1 MKAVQLAKTYNPKDF
16 EDRIYDYWLEHDLF
30 APVEGEGEPFVIVI
44 PPPNVTGVLHMGH
57 GLNNSLQDIL
67 IRFYR
72 MHGRPTLWVPGTDHA
87 GIATQHVVERKLRQ
101 RGTSRL
107 EIGREKFLEET
118 WKVKN
123 EHHSIIT
130 KQLKKIGS
138 SCDWS
143 RERFTLD
150 DGLSQ
155 AVREVFVSL
164 FERDLVY
171 RGNYLVNWCATCGTA
186 LSDDE
191 VEHKEI
197 PGKLWHYYYPL
208 ADGSGKVEIA
218 TTRPE
223 SMLGDTCVAVHPEDP
238 RYTDLVGKE
247 VDLPLTGRR
256 IPIVADAYVDREFGT
271 GAVKVTPGHDPND
284 YEIAER
290 HNLPKINILN
300 PDGTLNDSVP
310 EKYRGMKVDEAR
322 KLVVKDIKA
331 AGLFV
336 KEEDH
341 PHQVGHCYR
350 CDTVIEP
357 YMSEQW
363 FVRMRSLADKAL
375 KAWKDGDIK
384 FFPKKYENT
393 YANWLNNIRDWC
405 ISRQLWWGHRI
416 PVWYCDECGEMTVS
430 RTDITSCPK
439 CGSEKIRQDPD
450 VLDTWFSS
458 WLWPFSTLG
467 WPEETDDMKKF
478 FPTTTLVTA
487 YDIIFFWVARMIMA
501 SLEFLE
507 EVPFRDIVITSLVR
521 DKQGRK
527 MSKSLGNGM
536 DPLDIV
542 DQYGADSLKFT
553 LAFLAA
559 QGQDILLAEED
570 FRFGSKFANKIW
582 NATRFLLMNL
592 EGRTLQDRDSIQLK
606 DIDRWVFHSLNE
618 AVKRV
623 EKAIETYRFNDAAQA
638 VYEYFWSDFCDWYI
652 EASKLDLYSDD
663 DAVKDRAISLLMY
676 ILEESMR
683 LLHPFL
689 PFLTEE
695 IYQKL
700 PSDIRHPHLI
710 TAPYPEPN
718 SGRENRKVEENFNA
732 LQDIIRSIRTIRSEF
747 TIPPEKKV
755 RAVVCMDDDFS
766 ARDYIRESYDLI
778 FSLIGGEELQ
788 LLEEK
793 PDTTGAVPAA
803 GKGYEAF
810 VYISDLIDV
819 DKEKAKLEKE
829 KLSLQKLLSGTEKK
843 LQNRGFLDNAPEE
856 VVEQER
862 EKLKEFQERTAKV
875 EYYLS
880 ELGK

>member
-1 MKAVQLAKTYNPKDF
+1 MKAVQLAKAYNPKEF
-16 EDRIYDYWLEHDLF
+16 EDRIYEYWMEHNLF
-30 APVEGEGEPFVIVI
+30 APIDGEGEPFVIVI

-67 IRFYR
+67 IRYFR
-72 MHGRPTLWVPGTDHA
+72 MQGRPTLWVPGTDHA
-87 GIATQHVVERKLRQ
+87 GIATQHVVERKLRE

-107 EIGREKFLEET
+107 ELGREKFMEET

-123 EHHSIIT
+123 EHHSTIT
-130 KQLKKIGS
+130 RQLKKIGA

-150 DGLSQ
+150 EGLNR

-164 FERDLVY
+164 YERDLVY
-171 RGNYLVNWCATCGTA
+171 RGHYLVNWCHSCGTA

-191 VEHKEI
+191 VEHKEVH
-197 PGKLWHYYYPL
+197 GKLWHYYYPL
-208 ADGSGKVEIA
+208 VDGSGKIEIA

-223 SMLGDTCVAVHPEDP
+223 TMLGDTCVAVHPEDS
-238 RYTDLVGKE
+238 RYTGLIGKE
-247 VDLPLTGRR
+247 VALPLTGRT
-256 IPIVADAYVDREFGT
+256 IPIIADDYVDREFGS
-271 GAVKVTPGHDPND
+271 GAVKITPGHDPND

-290 HNLPKINILN
+290 HNLEKINILN
-300 PDGTLNDSVP
+300 PDGTLNNNVP
-310 EKYRGMKVDEAR
+310 EKFRGMDVKTAR
-322 KLVVKDIKA
+322 AQVVEDIKA
-331 AGLFV
+331 AGLFI
-336 KEEDH
+336 KEENH
-341 PHQVGHCYR
+341 SHQVGHCYR
-350 CDTVIEP
+350 CNTVIEP

-375 KAWKDGDIK
+375 NAWRKGEVK

-416 PVWYCDECGEMTVS
+416 PVWYCDDCGEMTVS
-430 RTDITSCPK
+430 REDISACSK
-439 CGSEKIRQDPD
+439 CGSSNVRQDPD

-467 WPEETDDMKKF
+467 WPEETEDMETF

-487 YDIIFFWVARMIMA
+487 YDIIFFWVARMIMS

-582 NATRFLLMNL
+582 NAARFLLMNL
-592 EGRTLQDRDSIQLK
+592 EGRSLRSAEDIQMK
-606 DIDRWVFHSLNE
+606 DIDRWIYHRLDVTLR
-618 AVKRV
+618 RV
-623 EKAIETYRFNDAAQA
+623 AKAIENYRFNDASQA
-638 VYEYFWSDFCDWYI
+638 VYEFFWSDFCDWYI
-652 EASKLDLYSDD
+652 EASKLDLYSDND
-663 DAVKDRAISLLMY
+663 EDKDRAITLLMH
-676 ILEESMR
+676 ILEESLR

-689 PFLTEE
+689 PFVTEE

-700 PSDIRHPHLI
+700 PEEIRREHLI
-710 TAPYPEPN
+710 TAPYPQPRAERQN
-718 SGRENRKVEENFNA
+718 EMVEATFA
-732 LQDIIRSIRTIRSEF
+732 SLQEVIRAIRTIRSEF

-755 RAVVCMDDDFS
+755 RVAVRTDTDFK
-766 ARDYIRESYDLI
+766 AADYISENH
-778 FSLIGGEELQ
+778 SLILNLVNAGSLTISHK
-788 LLEEK
+788 K
-793 PDTTGAVPAA
+793 PDASGAVPAA
-803 GKGYEAF
+803 GNGFEAF
-810 VYISDLIDV
+810 VYVSELIDV
-819 DKEKAKLEKE
+819 EKERAKLQKE
-829 KLSLQKLLSGTEKK
+829 RESLQKLLIGTERK
-843 LQNRGFLDNAPEE
+843 LQNPGFTGNAPAE
-856 VVEQER
+856 VIEKEKS
-862 EKLKEFQERTAKV
+862 KLKEFQDRMAKV
-875 EYYLS
+875 ERYLS
-880 ELGK
+880 ELD

>member
-1 MKAVQLAKTYNPKDF
+1 MKAVHLAKTYNPKEF
-16 EDRIYDYWLEHDLF
+16 EDRMYDYWVENKLF
-30 APVEGEGEPFVIVI
+30 APVDGEGEPFVIVI

-87 GIATQHVVERKLRQ
+87 GIATQHVVERKLRE
-101 RGTSRL
+101 RGSSRL
-107 EIGREKFLEET
+107 DIGRERFLEET
-118 WKVKN
+118 WKVKD

-138 SCDWS
+138 SCDWD

-150 DGLSQ
+150 EGLSK

-164 FERDLVY
+164 FERDLIY

-191 VEHKEI
+191 VDHKEL

-208 ADGSGKVEIA
+208 ADGSGKIEIA

-223 SMLGDTCVAVHPEDP
+223 TMLGDTCVAVHPEDP
-238 RYTDLVGKE
+238 RYTHLVGKE
-247 VDLPLTGRR
+247 VELPLTGRR
-256 IPIVADAYVDREFGT
+256 IPIIADTYVDREFGT

-290 HNLPKINILN
+290 HKLPKINILK
-300 PDGTLNDSVP
+300 PDGTLNDNVP
-310 EKYRGMKVDEAR
+310 EKYRGMNVKNAR
-322 KLVVKDIKA
+322 TAVVEDIKA
-331 AGLFV
+331 AGLFIKV
-336 KEEDH
+336 EEH
-341 PHQVGHCYR
+341 SHQVGHCYR
-350 CDTVIEP
+350 CNTVIEP

-375 KAWKDGDIK
+375 KAWQNGEVI
-384 FFPKKYENT
+384 FYPKKYENT

-416 PVWYCDECGEMTVS
+416 PVWYCDDCGEMTVS
-430 RTDITSCPK
+430 RTDATACSK
-439 CGSEKIRQDPD
+439 CGSTNIRQDPD

-467 WPEETDDMKKF
+467 WPEKTEDMRKY
-478 FPTTTLVTA
+478 FPTSTLVTA

-582 NATRFLLMNL
+582 NAARFLLMNL
-592 EGRTLQDRDSIQLK
+592 EGRTLLPKESIQLK
-606 DIDRWVFHSLNE
+606 DIDRWIFHRLNLT
-618 AVKRV
+618 VRRV
-623 EKAIETYRFNDAAQA
+623 EKAVASYRFNDASQA
-638 VYEYFWSDFCDWYI
+638 VYEFFWSDFCDWYI
-652 EASKLDLYSDD
+652 EASKLDLYSE
-663 DAVKDRAISLLMY
+663 DAGVKDRAISLLIQ
-676 ILEESMR
+676 ILEESLR

-689 PFLTEE
+689 PFITEE

-700 PSDIRHPHLI
+700 PAEIRHEFLI
-710 TAPYPEPN
+710 TAPYPCEEAV
-718 SGRENRKVEENFNA
+718 RENPQVEEHFNA
-732 LQDIIRSIRTIRSEF
+732 LQDVIRSIRTIRSEF
-747 TIPPEKKV
+747 TIPPEKKI
-755 RAVVCMDDDFS
+755 RAAVCMNSDF
-766 ARDYIRESYDLI
+766 AAAEYIRESYDLI

-788 LLEEK
+788 ILEDK
-793 PDTTGAVPAA
+793 PDTAGAVPAA

-810 VYISDLIDV
+810 VYVSELIDV
-819 DKEKAKLEKE
+819 EKEKAKLEKE
-829 KLSLQKLLSGTEKK
+829 RGNLQKLLIGTEKK
-843 LQNRGFLDNAPEE
+843 LQNRGFMDNAPEDVIE
-856 VVEQER
+856 KER
-862 EKLKEFQERTAKV
+862 EKLTEFQERITKV
-875 EYYLS
+875 ERYLK
-880 ELGK
+880 ELGR